1 MKTPNKNTNSFM
13 DWVQEHERTWGNET
27 YPGRPNLG
35 ELLEAPV
42 VVFWQPSNPKDQK
55 TRPTVTLHENLD
67 AVEQQLSKLLFR
79 TQVEP
84 PDRRIIQIFANRKPV
99 RVKGVKVLF
108 ETVDG
113 SEG

>member
-1 MKTPNKNTNSFM
+1 M
-13 DWVQEHERTWGNET
+13 DWVQEHERSWGTET

-42 VVFWQPSNPKDQK
+42 VIFWQPKDAKDQK
-55 TRPTVTLHENLD
+55 TRHTVTLHESLD
-67 AVEQQLSKLLFR
+67 AVEQHLSKLLFR
-79 TQVEP
+79 AQIEV
-84 PDRRIIQIFANRKPV
+84 PDQRISKIFADHKEV

-113 SEG
+113 SEE